1 MPKQQRKNAFACSH
15 SCLASQ
21 PNVQHLKETKM
32 KQGTMNILFSIL
44 KTKLLKNGEA
54 PILMRVTVSCT
65 TRYCSPIRS
74 TDRTPKHLRTRRQG
88 ASVAN
93 SSMSDA
99 PCFMTCYRMVAGKPP
114 NRNDGKL
121 REVITVH
128 STIPFLTC
136 GSHFQ

>member
-32 KQGTMNILFSIL
+32 KQGTMNILFFIL

-74 TDRTPKHLRTRRQG
+74 TDRTSKAFEDKETRGIRSEQQH
-88 ASVAN
+88 VRY
-93 SSMSDA
+93 

>member
-1 MPKQQRKNAFACSH
+1 MFCLYHPGSQNSNFVHHRMPKQQRKNAFACSH

-74 TDRTPKHLRTRRQG
+74 TDRTSKAFEDKETRGIRSEQQHVG
-88 ASVAN
+88 CPLLYDMLQNGGRKSLPTETML
-93 SSMSDA
+93 S
-99 PCFMTCYRMVAGKPP
+99 
-114 NRNDGKL
+114 
-121 REVITVH
+121 
-128 STIPFLTC
+128 
-136 GSHFQ
+136 